1 MTKSGRV
8 RIRWHKGH
16 EAYSLWDPA
25 IGWVD
30 KFGRASDDYH
40 CVSREVAVMRRRDLN
55 QHREQLEASRLVS
68 R

>member
-1 MTKSGRV
+1 MGNSV

-16 EAYSLWDPA
+16 EAYSLWDPD

-30 KFGRASDDYH
+30 KFGRASDGYW

-55 QHREQLEASRLVS
+55 QYRKDLAATRLVKA
-68 R
+68 